1 VIELPRRSVTRF
13 FIPLIDVLTLLFCI
27 FLLMPYVKPAEGEA
41 PETAGERDQAP
52 AAGEAKSDAE
62 KAEASAREAD
72 RMRRERDR
80 LAREKDQVLERL
92 TVRVLEVDRD
102 TGKLYYYDPERVEI
116 ASQSDAQKLIDRERR
131 KAGAREL
138 YFLFLF
144 PREVTGYPLQRQVTD
159 YERWFAGMP
168 HGFDNPRGSH

>member
-1 VIELPRRSVTRF
+1 MIELPRRSVTRF

-41 PETAGERDQAP
+41 PEATGERDQPGATD
-52 AAGEAKSDAE
+52 ARSDAE
-62 KAEASAREAD
+62 KAEAATREAD
-72 RMRRERDR
+72 RLRRERDQLKR
-80 LAREKDQVLERL
+80 QKDEVLERL
-92 TVRVLEVDRD
+92 TVRVLEVDHD

-116 ASQSDAQKLIDRERR
+116 ANQADAQRLIDRERR
-131 KAGAREL
+131 KAGGREL

-144 PREVTGYPLQRQVTD
+144 PREVSGFPLQRQVTD